1 VDVTDNDWASY
12 MATYA
17 GFAIGALYQWP
28 SRGVMNDILSGLV
41 VSIALGQFK
50 TINHTAGA
58 WLQAWEG

>member
-28 SRGVMNDILSGLV
+28 SRPSVRCNSDLPGEWF
-41 VSIALGQFK
+41 VSYKGRCD
-50 TINHTAGA
+50 HSR
-58 WLQAWEG
+58 W